1 MKTQIEQISNEF
13 FKLMKID
20 MTNLTIKCEDEERSI
35 YFIHLE
41 TTDSKLIIWTHWQ
54 SLESIKHLLSR
65 MIEKTIGDS
74 VIIHLEVNDY
84 LKSKEEKIF
93 RYIDS
98 RIDYVIKFQKEIVLP
113 EYSSYER
120 KKIHNYISEKKLETI
135 KSYSI
140 WEGNLRTMHLA
151 PVITAKSINS
161 NIDIDWID
169 I

>member
-1 MKTQIEQISNEF
+1 
-13 FKLMKID
+13 MKID
-20 MTNLTIKCEDEERSI
+20 ITNLSVKCEDEERWI

-41 TTDSKLIIWTHWQ
+41 TSDSKLIIGTHWQ

-65 MIEKTIGDS
+65 MLERTIWDTI
-74 VIIHLEVNDY
+74 IIHLEVNDY
-84 LKSKEEKIF
+84 LKSKDEKIF

-98 RIDYVIKFQKEIVLP
+98 RIDYVVKSQKEITLP

-120 KKIHNYISEKKLETI
+120 KKIHNYISEKKLTNVR
-135 KSYSI
+135 SYSV
-140 WEGNLRTMHLA
+140 WEWASRTMHIA
-151 PVITAKSINS
+151 PVARSVSS